1 MPEMNRKI
9 VRRLF
14 DEHDAECLKGVHPVL
29 RRIYLARNVRSEDEL
44 DYSLARLPSPW
55 LLSGMEVMVRR
66 LMEAIRSNRRIMI
79 IADYDADGATSC
91 AVAKLGLQMFGAE
104 HVSYVVPDRFRYGYG
119 LTPEIVALASE
130 RNPDMIITVDNGIS
144 SIEGVTAAHERGLQ
158 VLITDHHLP
167 GERLPD
173 ADAIVNPNVPGDRFP
188 GKALAGVGVMF
199 YVLMALRARLR
210 EAGWFGHRGIKE
222 PNLGQ
227 LLDLVALGTVAD
239 VVPLDRINRIL
250 VHQGLLRIRSGQLHV
265 GLAAILEVANR
276 AHDSIVASDLGF
288 AVGPRLNAAGR
299 LDDMSLGIECLLSEE
314 IERARTLVAELDA
327 MNRERRQIEEQM
339 KAEALALLNE
349 LESPG
354 KEHAMSGVCL
364 FDDSWHQGVIGIVA
378 SRIKDR
384 LQRPVIAFAPA
395 GDGEIKGSAR
405 SIPEVHI
412 RDVLSEVAAAH
423 PELLNKFGGHAM
435 AAGMSLRLADYPVFA
450 LAFDAAVKAR
460 LEGVDV
466 DRAIYTDGRLDER
479 VLGLDFAE
487 QLGRAGPWGQGFPEP
502 VFEGKFDVVHAR
514 VVGEKHV
521 KFVLGLPGISGV
533 IDAIAFFVERPESW
547 VGSRRINVAYRL
559 AVNEFRNVRV
569 AQLVIEAMDR
579 CVAPATMETMEL
591 SRDIL

>member
-9 VRRLF
+9 VRRLL
-14 DEHDAECLKGVHPVL
+14 DEHDAECLQGIHPVL

-55 LLSGMEVMVRR
+55 LFSGMEVMVQR
-66 LMEAIRSNRRIMI
+66 LMEAVQSNRRIMI

-119 LTPEIVALASE
+119 LTPEIVVLASE
-130 RNPDMIITVDNGIS
+130 QNPDVIITVDNGIS
-144 SIEGVTAAHERGLQ
+144 SIEGVIAAHERGLP

-173 ADAIVNPNVPGDRFP
+173 ADAIVNPNVPGDPFP

-199 YVLMALRARLR
+199 YVLMALRTRLR
-210 EAGWFGHRGIKE
+210 EAGWFGRRGIKE

-314 IERARTLVAELDA
+314 IERARALAAELDA
-327 MNRERRQIEEQM
+327 MNRERRQIEKQM

-349 LESPG
+349 LESPD

-395 GDGEIKGSAR
+395 DDGEIKGSAR

-423 PELLNKFGGHAM
+423 PGLLNKFGGHAM

-479 VLGLDFAE
+479 VLVLDFAE

-502 VFEGKFDVVHAR
+502 VFEGQFDVVHTR

-521 KFVLGLPGISGV
+521 KFVLRLPGISGV

-559 AVNEFRNVRV
+559 AVNEFRNVRG

-579 CVAPATMETMEL
+579 CVA
-591 SRDIL
+591 

>member
-1 MPEMNRKI
+1 MNRKI
-9 VRRLF
+9 VRRLL
-14 DEHDAECLKGVHPVL
+14 DEDDAECLKEIHPVL
-29 RRIYLARNVRSEDEL
+29 RRIYLARNVRSEDDL
-44 DYSLARLPSPW
+44 DYSLTRLPSPW
-55 LLSGMEVMVRR
+55 LLSGMELMVQQ
-66 LMEAIRSNRRIMI
+66 LVEAIQSSRRIMI

-91 AVAKLGLQMFGAE
+91 AVAKLGLQLFGAE

-130 RNPDMIITVDNGIS
+130 QNPDVILTVDNGIS
-144 SIEGVTAAHERGLQ
+144 SIEGVIAAHERGVQ

-167 GERLPD
+167 GERLPE
-173 ADAIVNPNVPGDRFP
+173 ADAIVNPNVPGDLFP

-210 EAGWFGHRGIKE
+210 EAGWFGRRGIDE

-250 VHQGLLRIRSGQLHV
+250 VHQGLLRIRSGQLRV

-276 AHDSIVASDLGF
+276 AHDSIVAADLGF

-314 IERARTLVAELDA
+314 IERARTLAAELDA

-349 LESPG
+349 LEPPD
-354 KEHAMSGVCL
+354 KEQALFGVCL

-395 GDGEIKGSAR
+395 ADGEIKGSAR

-423 PELLNKFGGHAM
+423 PDLLNKFGGHAM
-435 AAGMSLRLADYPVFA
+435 AAGMSLRLADYPAFA

-460 LEGVDV
+460 LTGVDV

-502 VFEGKFDVVHAR
+502 VFEGRFDVVHTR
-514 VVGEKHV
+514 VVGQKHV
-521 KFVLGLPGISGV
+521 KFVLRLPGISGV

-547 VGSRRINVAYRL
+547 VGSSRINVAYRL
-559 AVNEFRNVRV
+559 AVNEFRNVRG

-579 CVAPATMETMEL
+579 CVA
-591 SRDIL
+591 